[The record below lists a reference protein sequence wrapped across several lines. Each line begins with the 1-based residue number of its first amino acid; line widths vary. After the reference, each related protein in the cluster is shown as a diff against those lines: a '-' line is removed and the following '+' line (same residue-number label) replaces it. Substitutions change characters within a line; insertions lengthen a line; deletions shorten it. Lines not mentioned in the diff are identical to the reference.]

1 MSSIRRSSA
10 VAAANSGSLMV
21 LQAVQG
27 VRYLASMAI
36 SPLGAR
42 KMMPQQTF
50 SLKSKQKKVLN
61 LVYW

>member
-1 MSSIRRSSA
+1 
-10 VAAANSGSLMV
+10 MV

-50 SLKSKQKKVLN
+50 SLKSKKKGFELG
-61 LVYW
+61 LLLKF